1 MSLEFWRVGQL
12 RARTIASDAAE
23 LERAGW
29 DGLLMGDNQCLAGD
43 CYVALAIAAQAT
55 SSIKLGVGVTNP
67 VTRLPSVT
75 AAAAAGIQELSGGR
89 MVLGIGRGDSAL
101 AHVGLAPAGVGDFER
116 YLRNVQTYL
125 RGEAVPVGELDRY
138 GQRPA
143 TDLGAAGVPDD
154 SRLHWLDSSR
164 PKVPLNVAASGPA
177 VIAIAARHADQVT
190 FGVGA
195 DTGRLAW
202 AIETARAARRDAGLD
217 PETLRMGAFVNVVAY
232 PDEEVAVDLAAVS
245 VTTFARFSIMHGKTS
260 GPVDDRSRVVL
271 EKLASS
277 YDLREHASGDARH
290 GTAVDRDYIASFG
303 IVGTPEQC
311 ADRLVRLGGLGLDR
325 VVILGGFARAGEQ
338 DSEKLRVSREVLAAE
353 VFPAVRARL
362 AGRATPTPGVAGS
375 PAAPARRSC

>member
-1 MSLEFWRVGQL
+1 MGLEFWRVGQL
-12 RARTIASDAAE
+12 RARTIASEAAE
-23 LERAGW
+23 LEGAGW

-101 AHVGLAPAGVGDFER
+101 AHVGLAPSELGTFER
-116 YLRNVQTYL
+116 YLRTVQTYL
-125 RGEAVPVGELDRY
+125 RGGGVPVAELHSY
-138 GQRPA
+138 GQRPVTA
-143 TDLGAAGVPDD
+143 LGAAGAPEE
-154 SRLHWLDSSR
+154 SRLHWLAPDG
-164 PKVPLNVAASGPA
+164 PKVPVNVAASGPA

-190 FGVGA
+190 FSVGA

-217 PETLRMGAFVNVVAY
+217 PETLRTGAFVNVVAH
-232 PDEEVAVDLAAVS
+232 PDEEAALDLAAVS

-260 GPVDDRSRVVL
+260 GPVDDRARVAL
-271 EKLASS
+271 ERIARS

-290 GTAVDRDYIASFG
+290 GSAVDPAYTASFG
-303 IVGTPEQC
+303 IVGTPAQC
-311 ADRLVRLGGLGLDR
+311 AGRLVQLSELGLDR
-325 VVILGGFARAGEQ
+325 VAILGGFARSGAE
-338 DSEKLRVSREVLAAE
+338 DAEKLRISREVLAAE
-353 VFPAVRARL
+353 VIPAVRASL
-362 AGRATPTPGVAGS
+362 AAGTASPSPDAAEGS
-375 PAAPARRSC
+375 PAPARRA